1 MTIKRPDIVKV
12 FASQAMQGD
21 YLPVKFGT
29 NITVMKKN
37 YAEIANDNFEFGLE
51 SLEKDLQL
59 KDLNSVFFYHGSVLK
74 YLFEQGVPEYS
85 PYQKYE
91 LGSVV
96 VFEGNLWIATKTIP
110 AQLEEAKFDPCD
122 PCGCKA
128 SKDTS
133 YDKPSKETGW
143 CSFVT
148 HCEYDVKMEELDETN
163 KALQESI
170 DSIKGVTYFKVIPNP
185 LNQALELSLG
195 LNDGSSLTIPMTNFG
210 KFEEVNNNGI
220 KYFKVTNPDGS
231 IINLPAH
238 KASVKLVNS
247 NGTTIGF
254 THLETEKEGTFT
266 QTVGLVQSDELDA
279 AKGFYWNTTNN
290 RWEIDIADLLKSDS
304 GLQVDRE
311 GNVSIDAAW
320 LQPKLD
326 KAKNDAVI
334 EVKQYM
340 QDTGSKVFANMPISG
355 TGERTNP
362 LKLNLGEDLQIV
374 DGKLT
379 LKPVP
384 PKIITNVLN
393 QEFKYGLHTFN
404 GVSQDTVG
412 LPLDIN
418 SNEIEQPSATTPTT
432 SNHYDYNGY
441 YIASGNQLD
450 IWLIGVSDTAWKIT
464 NESGIRANGSLVNPN
479 DWGNWQKLDN
489 ASNLT
494 NAQITSIQNQING
507 LGNQTNDLQ
516 NQINQI
522 KNRLDE
528 TCKVTVKNIS
538 SNYTIQDSDNT
549 IVVTGSNPVVITL
562 DPNTIPMGRVFT
574 VIQAGSGKVSF
585 VSTSPSTLHAPLD
598 GSLVMAGVDAAV
610 SIIFEFNQHIRILGQ
625 TE

>member
-1 MTIKRPDIVKV
+1 MIKRPDVIKV

-29 NITVMKKN
+29 NIAVMKKD
-37 YAEIANDNFEFGLE
+37 YTEIANDNFEFGLE

-85 PYQKYE
+85 PYQQYE

-96 VFEGNLWIATKTIP
+96 VSEGSLWIATKTIP
-110 AQLEEAKFDPCD
+110 AQLEEDKFDPCD
-122 PCGCKA
+122 PCGCKV

-148 HCEYDVKMEELDETN
+148 HCEYDAKMEELDETN

-170 DSIKGVTYFKVIPNP
+170 DSIKGVTHFKVIPNP

-195 LNDGSSLTIPMTNFG
+195 LNDGSSLTIPMIKFG

-220 KYFKVTNPDGS
+220 KSFKVTNPDGS

-238 KASVKLVNS
+238 KASVRLVNS

-254 THLETEKEGTFT
+254 THLETEKEGNFT
-266 QTVGLVQSDELDA
+266 QTVGLVQSDELNA

-290 RWEIDIADLLKSDS
+290 RWEVDIADLLKSGS

-311 GNVSIDAAW
+311 GNVSIDTSW

-326 KAKNDAVI
+326 KAKNDAVT
-334 EVKQYM
+334 EVKQFM
-340 QDTGSKVFANMPISG
+340 QNAGSKVFVKAPI
-355 TGERTNP
+355 TGNGEKTNP
-362 LKLNLGEDLQIV
+362 LGLSLGEDLQIV

-384 PKIITNVLN
+384 PKSVTNVLN
-393 QEFKYGLHTFN
+393 QGFKYGLHTFN
-404 GVSQDTVG
+404 GLSQNTVG

-418 SNEIEQPSATTPTT
+418 SNEIEQSSATTPTT

-450 IWLIGVSDTAWKIT
+450 IWLIGVNDSAWKIT
-464 NESGIRANGSLVNPN
+464 NEGGIRADGSLVNPN
-479 DWGNWQKLDN
+479 DWGKWQKLDN

-494 NAQITSIQNQING
+494 NAQITSIQNQLNG

-522 KNRLDE
+522 KNKLDE

-538 SNYTIQDSDNT
+538 ANYTIQDTDNT
-549 IVVTGSNPVVITL
+549 LVVVGSNPVVITL
-562 DPNTIPMGRVFT
+562 DPNIIPMGRVFT

-585 VSTSPSTLHAPLD
+585 VSTNPSTLHAPLD
-598 GSLVMAGVDAAV
+598 GSLVMAGADAAV
-610 SIIFEFNQHIRILGQ
+610 SIIFELNKHVRILGQ